1 MPVSTRGPRI
11 AILGLHLEA
20 NAFAPVT
27 TEKDF
32 RERSYLEGE
41 AIMRN
46 ARSKT
51 PIWPMEVPGFVAAM
65 DRMGP
70 WQPVPILVAGAE
82 PGGPADHRF
91 IQGCLKRI
99 HDGLKAAGRLDAVYI
114 TNHGAMTTT
123 EDPDPDGELYAMV
136 RAAVGAGVP
145 VAATVDLHCNPSQ
158 RMVDSVDVLIGYL
171 TNPHV
176 DMRERAAEAAGA
188 LKEMMNGTKTSSAF
202 IKLPIVPPTVTQL
215 TAAGPYAELIALGQ
229 KRRTPE
235 IMNVTV
241 LGGFA
246 FSDTP
251 KNGLSIVVTARGG
264 NPAPA
269 RKLAREIAEAAWANR
284 QRFRAKLTSLPDAV
298 AMAKASG
305 DDPKRPALIFPDVA
319 DNPGGGGG
327 GNTTWLLKALYDAKV
342 KGMLF
347 GVFIDAALARQ
358 AHKLGIGAKFDAVFN
373 GAGETEFA
381 KRFTAPARV
390 LSLHDGRF
398 VGRRGIF
405 KGAAVEFGP
414 CAALD
419 LGGISL
425 VVGSQRQQCADPVFF
440 EALGLDI
447 GKARGVVVKSRGHF
461 RAGFDEFFPPDRV
474 IEVDCPG
481 LTSPVLTRFAFK
493 RLPRPSIPLDDD
505 AVWTPAF

>member
-1 MPVSTRGPRI
+1 LPSPAGPRV

-20 NAFAPVT
+20 NAFAPIT

-46 ARSKT
+46 ARSAA
-51 PIWPMEVPGFVAAM
+51 PIWPMEVPGFVAEM

-70 WQPVPILVAGAE
+70 WRPVPILVAGAE

-91 IQGCLKRI
+91 VQRCLKRI
-99 HDGLKAAGRLDAVYI
+99 HDGLKAAGKLDAVYI
-114 TNHGAMTTT
+114 TNHGAMITT
-123 EDPDPDGELYAMV
+123 EDFDPDGELYAMV
-136 RAAVGAGVP
+136 RAAVGPGVP
-145 VAATVDLHCNPSQ
+145 VAATVDLHCNPSR

-176 DMRERAAEAAGA
+176 DMRERAAEAARA
-188 LKEMMNGTKTSSAF
+188 LKEMMNGVRTSAAF
-202 IKLPIVPPTVTQL
+202 IKLPIVPPTVAQL
-215 TAAGPYAELIALGQ
+215 TSAGPYAELIALGQ
-229 KRRTPE
+229 KRLGPS

-264 NPAPA
+264 DPAPA
-269 RKLAREIAEAAWANR
+269 RKVAREIADMAWANR
-284 QRFRAKLTSLPDAV
+284 QRFRAKLTSLQDAV
-298 AMAKASG
+298 AMAKQAS
-305 DDPKRPALIFPDVA
+305 DDPTRPALIFADVA
-319 DNPGGGGG
+319 DNPGGGAG
-327 GNTTWLLKALYDAKV
+327 GNTTFLLQAFHEAKV
-342 KGMLF
+342 RGALL
-347 GVFIDAALARQ
+347 GVFIDAALARE
-358 AHKLGIGAKFDAVFN
+358 AHRRGVGARFEEVFN
-373 GAGETEFA
+373 GAGETEYA
-381 KRFTAPARV
+381 KRFAAPARV
-390 LSLHDGRF
+390 AALHDGRF

-405 KGAAVEFGP
+405 RGATVEFGP

-419 LGGISL
+419 LGGLAI

-447 GKARGVVVKSRGHF
+447 AKARGVVVKSRGHF
-461 RAGFDEFFPPDRV
+461 RAGFDEFFPPERV

-481 LTSPVLTRFAFK
+481 LTSPILSRFPFK
-493 RLPRPSIPLDDD
+493 RLPRPSIPLDAD
-505 AVWTPAF
+505 AAWTPPF

>member
-1 MPVSTRGPRI
+1 MPSSVGPRV
-11 AILGLHLEA
+11 AILGLHLET

-32 RERSYLEGE
+32 RERSYLEGA

-46 ARSKT
+46 ARSPA

-65 DRMGP
+65 DRLGP

-82 PGGPADHRF
+82 PGGPAEHRF
-91 IQGCLKRI
+91 IEACLKRI
-99 HDGLKAAGRLDAVYI
+99 HDGLKAALPLDAVYI

-123 EDPDPDGELYAMV
+123 EDFDPDGELYAMV

-176 DMRERAAEAAGA
+176 DMRERAAEAARA
-188 LKEMMNGTKTSSAF
+188 LKEMMNGVGTSAAF

-215 TAAGPYAELIALGQ
+215 TSAGPYAELIALGQ
-229 KRRTPE
+229 KRLAPA

-264 NPAPA
+264 DPAPA
-269 RKLAREIAEAAWANR
+269 RKLAREIADMAWANR
-284 QRFRAKLTSLPDAV
+284 QRFRAKLTPLRDAV
-298 AMAKASG
+298 AMARGAG
-305 DDPKRPALIFPDVA
+305 DDPRRPALILADVA

-327 GNTTWLLKALYDAKV
+327 GNTTWLLKALHNAKARGILV
-342 KGMLF
+342 

-358 AHKLGIGAKFDAVFN
+358 AHRLCVGARFDAVFN
-373 GAGETEFA
+373 GAGETDYA

-390 LSLHDGRF
+390 TALHDGRF

-405 KGAAVEFGP
+405 AGGTVELGP

-419 LGGISL
+419 LGGIA
-425 VVGSQRQQCADPVFF
+425 VVIGSPRQQCADPVFL

-447 GKARGVVVKSRGHF
+447 VKARSVVVKSRGHF
-461 RAGFDEFFPPDRV
+461 RAGFDEFFPPERV

-481 LTSPVLTRFAFK
+481 LTSPDLTRFPFK
-493 RLPRPSIPLDDD
+493 RLPRPSIPLDAD
-505 AVWTPAF
+505 APWTPPF

>member
-1 MPVSTRGPRI
+1 MPAPAGPRV

-46 ARSKT
+46 ARSQA
-51 PIWPMEVPGFVAAM
+51 PIWPMEAPGFVAAM

-70 WQPVPILVAGAE
+70 WRPVPILVTGAE

-91 IQGCLKRI
+91 VQRCLKRI
-99 HDGLKAAGRLDAVYI
+99 HDGLTTAGRLDAVYI

-123 EDPDPDGELYAMV
+123 EDADPDGELYAMV
-136 RAAVGAGVP
+136 RAAVGAEVP
-145 VAATVDLHCNPSQ
+145 IAATVDLHCNPSR
-158 RMVDSVDVLIGYL
+158 RMVESVDVLIGYL

-176 DMRERAAEAAGA
+176 DMRERAAEAARA
-188 LKEMMNGTKTSSAF
+188 LREMMAGTRTSSAF

-229 KRRTPE
+229 KRLTPA

-264 NPAPA
+264 DPAPA

-284 QRFRAKLTSLPDAV
+284 QRFRPSLTALADAV
-298 AMAKASG
+298 AMAKAAG
-305 DDPKRPALIFPDVA
+305 EDPKRPALILADVA
-319 DNPGGGGG
+319 DNPGGGAG
-327 GNTTWLLKALYDAKV
+327 GNTTWILQALHAAGARGALL
-342 KGMLF
+342 
-347 GVFIDAALARQ
+347 GVFIDADLAAR
-358 AHKLGIGAKFDAVFN
+358 AHKLGVGAAFEAVFN
-373 GAGETEFA
+373 GGGKTDYA
-381 KRFTAPARV
+381 KRFAARARV

-405 KGAAVEFGP
+405 KGASVEFGP

-419 LGGISL
+419 LGG
-425 VVGSQRQQCADPVFF
+425 VTVAVGSQRQQCADPVFL
-440 EALGLDI
+440 EGLGLDI
-447 GKARGVVVKSRGHF
+447 GKARAVVVKSRGHF
-461 RAGFDEFFPPDRV
+461 RAGFDEFFPPERV

-481 LTSPVLTRFAFK
+481 LTSPVLSRFPFK
-493 RLPRPSIPLDDD
+493 NLPRPSIPLDAD
-505 AVWTPAF
+505 AAWTPPF

>member
-1 MPVSTRGPRI
+1 MPHPTQGPRV

-20 NAFAPVT
+20 NAFAPIT

-46 ARSKT
+46 ARSAA
-51 PIWPMEVPGFVAAM
+51 PLWPMEVPGFVAEM

-99 HDGLKAAGRLDAVYI
+99 HDGLKAAGKLDAVYI

-136 RAAVGAGVP
+136 RQAVGAGVP
-145 VAATVDLHCNPSQ
+145 VAATVDLHCNPSA
-158 RMVDSVDVLIGYL
+158 RMVDSVDVVIGYL

-176 DMRERAAEAAGA
+176 DMRERAAEAARA
-188 LKEMMNGTKTSSAF
+188 LKEMMNGTKTSTAF

-215 TAAGPYAELIALGQ
+215 TAKGPYAELIDLGQ
-229 KRRTPE
+229 KRQTPE

-251 KNGLSIVVTARGG
+251 KNGLSIIVTARGG

-269 RKLAREIAEAAWANR
+269 RKLAREIAELAWTNR
-284 QRFRAKLTSLPDAV
+284 QRFRAKLTALPDAV
-298 AMAKASG
+298 AMAKAAG
-305 DDPKRPALIFPDVA
+305 DDPKRPALIFADVA

-327 GNTTWLLKALYDAKV
+327 GNTTWLLKALHEAKAQ
-342 KGMLF
+342 GILF

-358 AHKLGIGAKFDAVFN
+358 AHKLGIGATFEAVFN
-373 GAGETEFA
+373 GAGETEVA
-381 KRFTAPARV
+381 KRFTAQARV
-390 LSLHDGRF
+390 VSLHDGRF

-405 KGAAVEFGP
+405 KGGTVEFGP

-419 LGGISL
+419 LGGISV
-425 VVGSQRQQCADPVFF
+425 VVGTQRQQCADPVFF

-461 RAGFDEFFPPDRV
+461 RAGFDEFFAPDRV

-481 LTSPVLTRFAFK
+481 LTSPVLTRFPFK
-493 RLPRPSIPLDDD
+493 RLPRPSIPLDAD
-505 AVWTPAF
+505 AAWTPPF

>member
-1 MPVSTRGPRI
+1 MPNPAGPRI

-20 NAFAPVT
+20 NAFAPMT
-27 TEKDF
+27 TAADF
-32 RERSYLEGE
+32 RERSFLAGD
-41 AIMRN
+41 AIMKN
-46 ARSKT
+46 ARSAA

-70 WQPVPILVAGAE
+70 WRPVPILVAGAE

-91 IQGCLKRI
+91 IQDCLKRM
-99 HDGLKAAGRLDAVYI
+99 HGALKAAGKLDAVYI
-114 TNHGAMTTT
+114 TNHGAMITT

-136 RAAVGAGVP
+136 RAAIGTEVP
-145 VAATVDLHCNPSQ
+145 IAATVDLHCNPSR
-158 RMVDSVDVLIGYL
+158 RMVDSVDVLIGYI

-176 DMRERAAEAAGA
+176 DMRERAAEAAHA
-188 LKEMMNGTKTSSAF
+188 LKEMMGGVKTSTAF
-202 IKLPIVPPTVTQL
+202 IKLPIVAPTVTQL

-229 KRRTPE
+229 KRLAPE

-251 KNGLSIVVTARGG
+251 KNGLSIIVTARGA
-264 NPAPA
+264 NPTPA
-269 RKLAREIAEAAWANR
+269 RKLAREIAELAWANR
-284 QRFRAKLTSLPDAV
+284 QRFRAKLAALDDAV
-298 AMAKASG
+298 KMAKQTG
-305 DDPKRPALIFPDVA
+305 GDPKYPALIFADVA

-327 GNTTWLLKALYDAKV
+327 GNTTWLLKALHDAMV
-342 KGMLF
+342 QGMLF

-358 AHKLGIGAKFDAVFN
+358 AHKLGIDARFDATFN
-373 GAGETEFA
+373 GAGETDYA
-381 KRFTAPARV
+381 KRFRAQARV
-390 LSLHDGRF
+390 TALHDGRF

-405 KGAAVEFGP
+405 KGGTVEFGP
-414 CAALD
+414 SAALD
-419 LGGISL
+419 LGGISV
-425 VVGSQRQQCADPVFF
+425 VVGTQRQQCADPVFF
-440 EALGLDI
+440 ERLGLDI

-461 RAGFDEFFPPDRV
+461 RAGFDEFFTPDRV

-481 LTSPVLTRFAFK
+481 LTSPVLSRFPFK

-505 AVWTPAF
+505 AVWAPPF